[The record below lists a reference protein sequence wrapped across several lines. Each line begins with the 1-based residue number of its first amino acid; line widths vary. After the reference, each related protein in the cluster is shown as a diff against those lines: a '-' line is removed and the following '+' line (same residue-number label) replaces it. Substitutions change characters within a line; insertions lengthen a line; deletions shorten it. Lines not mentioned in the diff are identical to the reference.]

1 VPSADATPANPALAV
16 GRRATL
22 GALVELTKPSIA
34 ALVMVTALCGALV
47 APGPLPVARL
57 VIALVATTLV
67 VGAANALNMYAER
80 DADAFMRRTR
90 NRPLPSGRLTPEV
103 ALAFALLL
111 ATLGLNTLG
120 VVAGGA
126 ACALTLLAFT
136 SYVLAYT
143 PLKRV
148 SPVALYVG
156 ALPGALPPL
165 IGYASA
171 TGGVGEAALWLFAL
185 LFVWQI
191 PHFIAIAIFRA
202 EDYRAAGM
210 AVLPV
215 VRGMAHAKRAVIAW
229 SFVLAF
235 VTLLPAATGVVR
247 PAYLAVA
254 APSALA
260 FVALALT
267 GRKPNASA
275 RWARRLFFASM
286 PYLVIVYAAF
296 VAQAV

>member
-1 VPSADATPANPALAV
+1 VQSASESAVV
-16 GRRATL
+16 GRRATF

-57 VIALVATTLV
+57 VIALVATALV

-90 NRPLPSGRLTPEV
+90 NRPLPSGRLSPEV

-111 ATLGLNTLG
+111 ATVGLNTLG

-171 TGGVGEAALWLFAL
+171 TGGVGEGALWLFAV

-215 VRGMAHAKRAVIAW
+215 ARGMVHAKRAVAVW
-229 SFVLAF
+229 SAILAL

-247 PAYLAVA
+247 PAYLLVAV
-254 APSALA
+254 PSALA
-260 FVALALT
+260 FVVLALR
-267 GRKPNASA
+267 GLRPLESA

-286 PYLVIVYAAF
+286 PYLVVVYAAF
-296 VAQAV
+296 VAAAR

>member
-1 VPSADATPANPALAV
+1 VPSASESVVV

-22 GALVELTKPSIA
+22 GALLELTKPSIA
-34 ALVMVTALCGALV
+34 ALVMVTALSGALV

-57 VIALVATTLV
+57 FIALVATALV

-171 TGGVGEAALWLFAL
+171 TGGIGEASLWLFAV

-191 PHFIAIAIFRA
+191 PHFIAIALFRA

-215 VRGMAHAKRAVIAW
+215 VRGAAHAKRAVAVW
-229 SFVLAF
+229 SVVLGV
-235 VTLLPAATGVVR
+235 VTLLPAATGAVR
-247 PAYLAVA
+247 PGYLVVAV
-254 APSALA
+254 PSVLA

-267 GRKPNASA
+267 GLRPNASA

-296 VAQAV
+296 VAQSV

>member
-1 VPSADATPANPALAV
+1 VPSVSPSLVV
-16 GRRATL
+16 GRRATV

-57 VIALVATTLV
+57 VIALVATALV

-90 NRPLPSGRLTPEV
+90 NRPLPSGRLSPEV

-111 ATLGLNTLG
+111 ASLGLNTLG
-120 VVAGGA
+120 VVAGGL

-171 TGGVGEAALWLFAL
+171 TGQVGQGALWLFAV

-215 VRGMAHAKRAVIAW
+215 VHGLAHAKRAVVVSSVA
-229 SFVLAF
+229 LAL
-235 VTLLPAATGVVR
+235 VTLLPAVTGAVR
-247 PAYLAVA
+247 LPYLLVA
-254 APSALA
+254 LPSAVA

-267 GRKPNASA
+267 GLRPNASA

-286 PYLVIVYAAF
+286 PYLVVVYAAF

>member
-1 VPSADATPANPALAV
+1 
-16 GRRATL
+16 
-22 GALVELTKPSIA
+22 
-34 ALVMVTALCGALV
+34 VTATCGALL

-57 VIALVATTLV
+57 VVSLVATALV

-90 NRPLPSGRLTPEV
+90 SRPLPSGRLSPEI

-120 VVAGGA
+120 VVAGGPA
-126 ACALTLLAFT
+126 FALTLLACA
-136 SYVLAYT
+136 SYVLVYT
-143 PLKRV
+143 PLKRI

-171 TGGVGEAALWLFAL
+171 TGTVGQGALWLFL
-185 LFVWQI
+185 VLFVWQI
-191 PHFIAIAIFRA
+191 PHFLAIAIFRA

-215 VRGMAHAKRAVIAW
+215 VKGVPAAKRAVVAW
-229 SFVLAF
+229 SFVLAL
-235 VTLLPAATGVVR
+235 VTLLPAWIGVVR
-247 PAYLAVA
+247 PAYLLVA
-254 APSALA
+254 APAAVLFIALA
-260 FVALALT
+260 VSGLQQ
-267 GRKPNASA
+267 GASA

-286 PYLVIVYAAF
+286 PYLVVVYAAF
-296 VAQAV
+296 VAEAT

>member
-1 VPSADATPANPALAV
+1 VPSGEATSIAL

-22 GALVELTKPSIA
+22 GPLVELTKPSIA
-34 ALVMVTALCGALV
+34 TLVMVTATCGALV
-47 APGPLPVARL
+47 APGPLPFARL
-57 VIALVATTLV
+57 VIALVATAFV

-80 DADAFMRRTR
+80 DADALMRRTR
-90 NRPLPSGRLTPEV
+90 NRPLPSGRLAPEI

-126 ACALTLLAFT
+126 ACALTLLAFL

-143 PLKRV
+143 PLKRI
-148 SPVALYVG
+148 SPLALYVG

-165 IGYASA
+165 IGYASV
-171 TGGVGEAALWLFAL
+171 TRGIGEAALWLFL
-185 LFVWQI
+185 VLFVWQI

-202 EDYRAAGM
+202 EDYRQAGM

-215 VRGMAHAKRAVIAW
+215 ARGMKRARYEV
-229 SFVLAF
+229 VLSSLALAA
-235 VTLLPAATGVVR
+235 VTLLPAWTGVVR
-247 PAYLAVA
+247 PAYLFVALPAAV
-254 APSALA
+254 A

-267 GRKPNASA
+267 GLSERAGPK
-275 RWARRLFFASM
+275 WARRVFFASM
-286 PYLVIVYAAF
+286 PYLVVVYAAF
-296 VAQAV
+296 VAEVA

>member
-1 VPSADATPANPALAV
+1 MPSASPTAIAL

-22 GALVELTKPSIA
+22 GALVELTKPSLA

-47 APGPLPVARL
+47 APGPLPIARL
-57 VIALVATTLV
+57 VIALVATALV
-67 VGAANALNMYAER
+67 VGAANALNMYWER
-80 DADAFMRRTR
+80 DADKLMRRTR
-90 NRPLPSGRLTPEV
+90 NRPLPSGRLAPEI

-111 ATLGLNTLG
+111 ASLGLNTLG

-126 ACALTLLAFT
+126 ACALTLLAFA

-165 IGYASA
+165 IGHAGV
-171 TGGVGEAALWLFAL
+171 TGGIGHAALWLFAV

-210 AVLPV
+210 PVLPV
-215 VRGMAHAKRAVIAW
+215 VRGMPHAKRAVVAW
-229 SFVLAF
+229 SIVLAL
-235 VTLLPAATGVVR
+235 VTLLPAWFGVVR
-247 PAYLAVA
+247 LPYLWVAV
-254 APSALA
+254 PSALS

-267 GRKPNASA
+267 GLRRAASA

-286 PYLVIVYAAF
+286 PYLVVVYAAF
-296 VAQAV
+296 VAEAV

>member
-1 VPSADATPANPALAV
+1 VRSVSSSLAL

-57 VIALVATTLV
+57 VMALVATALV

-80 DADAFMRRTR
+80 DADKLMRRTR
-90 NRPLPSGRLTPEV
+90 NRPLPSGRLSPEI

-111 ATLGLNTLG
+111 SSLGLNTLG
-120 VVAGGA
+120 VVAGGV
-126 ACALTLLAFT
+126 ACALTLLAFA

-148 SPVALYVG
+148 SPAALYVG

-165 IGYASA
+165 IGYASV
-171 TGGVGEAALWLFAL
+171 TGGIGQAALWLFL
-185 LFVWQI
+185 VLFVWQI

-215 VRGMAHAKRAVIAW
+215 ASGMLHAKRAAVAW
-229 SFVLAF
+229 SIALAL
-235 VTLLPAATGVVR
+235 VTLLPAWFGVVR
-247 PAYLAVA
+247 LPYLWVA
-254 APSALA
+254 APSAAA
-260 FVALALT
+260 FVALAVT
-267 GRKPNASA
+267 GLHKGASA

-286 PYLVIVYAAF
+286 PYLVGIYAAF
-296 VAQAV
+296 VAEAV

>member
-1 VPSADATPANPALAV
+1 VPSASGSLAL

-34 ALVMVTALCGALV
+34 ALVMVTATCGALL
-47 APGPLPVARL
+47 ADGPLPVARL
-57 VIALVATTLV
+57 VVSLVATALV

-90 NRPLPSGRLTPEV
+90 NRPLPSGRLSPEI

-120 VVAGGA
+120 VVAGGPA
-126 ACALTLLAFT
+126 FALTLLACA
-136 SYVLAYT
+136 SYVLVYT
-143 PLKRV
+143 PLKRI

-171 TGGVGEAALWLFAL
+171 TGTVGQGALWLFL
-185 LFVWQI
+185 VLFVWQI

-215 VRGMAHAKRAVIAW
+215 VKGVPAAKRAVVVW
-229 SFVLAF
+229 SFVLAL
-235 VTLLPAATGVVR
+235 VTLLPAWTGVVR
-247 PAYLAVA
+247 PAYLIVA
-254 APSALA
+254 APAAAL
-260 FVALALT
+260 FVALALS
-267 GRKPNASA
+267 GLRQGASA

-286 PYLVIVYAAF
+286 PYLVVVYAAF
-296 VAQAV
+296 VAEAV

>member
-1 VPSADATPANPALAV
+1 VPNAEIRAADSTIAL
-16 GRRATL
+16 GRRATV

-57 VIALVATTLV
+57 VIALVATALV

-80 DADAFMRRTR
+80 DADRFMRRTR
-90 NRPLPSGRLTPEV
+90 NRPLPSGRLSPEL

-126 ACALTLLAFT
+126 ACALTLLAFA

-143 PLKRV
+143 PLKRI
-148 SPVALYVG
+148 SPIALYVG

-165 IGYASA
+165 IGHASV
-171 TGGVGEAALWLFAL
+171 TGGVGQASLWLFAV

-191 PHFIAIAIFRA
+191 PHFVAIAIFRA

-215 VRGMAHAKRAVIAW
+215 VRGMTHAKRAVVAW
-229 SFVLAF
+229 SIALGA
-235 VTLLPAATGVVR
+235 VTLLPAWFGAVR
-247 PAYLAVA
+247 PSYLWVAV
-254 APSALA
+254 PSALA

-267 GRKPNASA
+267 GLRPGASA

-286 PYLVIVYAAF
+286 PYLVVVYAAF
-296 VAQAV
+296 VAEAV

>member
-1 VPSADATPANPALAV
+1 MPSGSSTLAV

-57 VIALVATTLV
+57 VIALVATALV

-90 NRPLPSGRLTPEV
+90 NRPLPSGRLSPEV

-120 VVAGGA
+120 VVAGGV
-126 ACALTLLAFT
+126 ACALTLLAFA

-148 SPVALYVG
+148 SPGALYVG

-165 IGYASA
+165 IGHASA
-171 TGGVGEAALWLFAL
+171 TGRIGEAALWLFSI

-215 VRGMAHAKRAVIAW
+215 VSGMAHAKRAVVVSSVA
-229 SFVLAF
+229 LAL
-235 VTLLPAATGVVR
+235 VTLLPAATGAVR

-254 APSALA
+254 VPSALS

-267 GRKPNASA
+267 GLQPNASA

-286 PYLVIVYAAF
+286 PYLVVVYAAF
-296 VAQAV
+296 VAEAV

>member
-1 VPSADATPANPALAV
+1 VPSASTTTIEA

-47 APGPLPVARL
+47 APGPLPIAKL
-57 VIALVATTLV
+57 LIALVATALV

-80 DADAFMRRTR
+80 DADALMRRTR
-90 NRPLPSGRLTPEV
+90 NRPLPSGRLAPEV

-111 ATLGLNTLG
+111 ATMGLNTLG

-126 ACALTLLAFT
+126 ACALTLLAFV

-148 SPVALYVG
+148 SPIALYVG

-165 IGYASA
+165 IGYASV
-171 TGGVGEAALWLFAL
+171 TGGVGEGALWLFLVL
-185 LFVWQI
+185 LVWQI

-215 VRGMAHAKRAVIAW
+215 VRGMARARRAVVV
-229 SFVLAF
+229 SSLALAL
-235 VTLLPAATGVVR
+235 VTLLPVWTGVVR
-247 PAYLAVA
+247 PGYLFVA
-254 APSALA
+254 LPAALA
-260 FVALALT
+260 FVALALVGLT
-267 GRKPNASA
+267 ERAGAK
-275 RWARRLFFASM
+275 WARRVFFASM
-286 PYLVIVYAAF
+286 PYLVVVYAAF
-296 VAQAV
+296 VAQAA

>member
-1 VPSADATPANPALAV
+1 MPSASPTTLAL

-22 GALVELTKPSIA
+22 GALVELTKPSLA

-57 VIALVATTLV
+57 VIALVATALV
-67 VGAANALNMYAER
+67 VGAANALNMYWER
-80 DADAFMRRTR
+80 DADKLMRRTR
-90 NRPLPSGRLTPEV
+90 NRPLPSGRLSPEI

-111 ATLGLNTLG
+111 SSLGLNTLG

-126 ACALTLLAFT
+126 ACALTLLAFA

-143 PLKRV
+143 PLKRI
-148 SPVALYVG
+148 SPLALYVG

-165 IGYASA
+165 IGHASV
-171 TGGVGEAALWLFAL
+171 TGGMGQAALWLFAV

-215 VRGMAHAKRAVIAW
+215 VRGMPHAKRAVVAW
-229 SFVLAF
+229 SIVLAL
-235 VTLLPAATGVVR
+235 VTLLPAWIGVVR
-247 PAYLAVA
+247 LPYLWVAV
-254 APSALA
+254 PSALA

-267 GRKPNASA
+267 GLRRAASA

-286 PYLVIVYAAF
+286 PYLVVVYAAF
-296 VAQAV
+296 VAEAV